1 MTILNKINNHS
12 RYLLLLCAM
21 LIGSLA
27 FGQKKLSKGELPEH
41 IRLEFEKEFFK
52 AAKEKM
58 LGDYPE
64 AIEDFKKAAE
74 INSNDA
80 NTQFQ
85 LSQLYLALKKIK
97 EAEDA
102 AHKAVV
108 LDDKNFWYK
117 TQLAEVYKNQKRFT
131 EAAKLNILIYES
143 GEKNPQNLYDAV
155 LLFTLD
161 KKYSD
166 AIKTLDKI
174 EKQTGLN
181 EEIVKQKE
189 QIYLLNNKLK
199 KAIKEVERLVNAYPQ
214 DLRYKGMLGDLLMAN
229 GKINEAL
236 DIYKKILEQD
246 PNNGFAL
253 FAMADYYKSKNEY
266 EPYFNYLKRAMAS
279 NIDIKSKIQEMADF
293 VTDSMI
299 PNGSKKSFEL
309 SDIVINSNPSE
320 PIAHMM
326 KGDLYIKD
334 KNYEQARINF
344 LQATNADPNAYAA
357 WEQIIYCDDELKNN
371 QFMQADCEKAV
382 EIFPTQPRFFAYLA
396 FASFRLKDY
405 DKAIKAARTGSEY
418 AEDEPELLL
427 QLLSQM
433 GDAGHYAKKYK
444 VCDSAYDAALA
455 LNNANAYA
463 LNNYA
468 YFLSLRK
475 ERLDKADSMS
485 LRSIELEPGNPSY
498 QDTYGWILYQ
508 KKEYKKAKEYIE
520 KALQMSPNNAE
531 VIEHLGDVKFKLNDK
546 QGAMESWLKSKEL
559 GGEGEFL
566 QRKIT
571 EKNLVE

>member
-1 MTILNKINNHS
+1 MMILIKINNHS
-12 RYLLLLCAM
+12 RYLLLLCA
-21 LIGSLA
+21 IFVGSLA
-27 FGQKKLSKGELPEH
+27 FGQKKLGKGELPEH

-74 INSNDA
+74 INPNDA

-85 LSQLYLALKKIK
+85 LSQLYLAIKKIK
-97 EAEDA
+97 EAENA
-102 AHKAVV
+102 AQKAVE
-108 LDDKNFWYK
+108 LDNKNFWYK

-131 EAAKLNILIYES
+131 EAAKLNIVIYET

-155 LLFTLD
+155 LLFTLG
-161 KKYSD
+161 KKYSE
-166 AIKTLDKI
+166 AIKTLNKI
-174 EKQTGLN
+174 EKQSGLN

-214 DLRYKGMLGDLLMAN
+214 EIRYKGMLADLLMAN
-229 GKINEAL
+229 GRTKEAI
-236 DIYKKILEQD
+236 DIYNKILVQD
-246 PNNGFAL
+246 PSNGFAL
-253 FAMADYYKSKNEY
+253 FAMADYSKSKSEY

-279 NIDIKSKIQEMADF
+279 NVDIKSKIQEMADF
-293 VTDSMI
+293 VTDSKI
-299 PNGSKKSFEL
+299 PDGSKKSFEL
-309 SDIVINSNPSE
+309 SDILISSNPSE
-320 PIAHMM
+320 AIAYMM
-326 KGDLYIKD
+326 KGDLFIKE
-334 KNYEQARINF
+334 KNYEQARLHF
-344 LQATNADPNAYAA
+344 LKAIIANPNAYAA
-357 WEQIIYCDDELKNN
+357 WEQIMYCDDELKNN
-371 QFMQADCEKAV
+371 QYMQSDCEKAV
-382 EIFPTQPRFFAYLA
+382 AIFPTQARFFAYLA
-396 FASFRLKDY
+396 FASFRQKDY
-405 DKAIKAARTGSEY
+405 DKAINAARTGSEY

-455 LNNANAYA
+455 LNIDNAYA

-531 VIEHLGDVKFKLNDK
+531 VIEHLGDVKYKLNDK

-566 QRKIT
+566 QRKII

>member
-1 MTILNKINNHS
+1 M
-12 RYLLLLCAM
+12 
-21 LIGSLA
+21 
-27 FGQKKLSKGELPEH
+27 
-41 IRLEFEKEFFK
+41 
-52 AAKEKM
+52 
-58 LGDYPE
+58 
-64 AIEDFKKAAE
+64 
-74 INSNDA
+74 
-80 NTQFQ
+80 
-85 LSQLYLALKKIK
+85 
-97 EAEDA
+97 
-102 AHKAVV
+102 
-108 LDDKNFWYK
+108 
-117 TQLAEVYKNQKRFT
+117 
-131 EAAKLNILIYES
+131 
-143 GEKNPQNLYDAV
+143 
-155 LLFTLD
+155 
-161 KKYSD
+161 
-166 AIKTLDKI
+166 
-174 EKQTGLN
+174 
-181 EEIVKQKE
+181 
-189 QIYLLNNKLK
+189 
-199 KAIKEVERLVNAYPQ
+199 NAYPQ

>member
-1 MTILNKINNHS
+1 MMILNKINNHL
-12 RYLLLLCAM
+12 RHILLVVAIF
-21 LIGSLA
+21 IGSLA
-27 FGQKKLSKGELPEH
+27 FGQKKLGKGELPEH
-41 IRLEFEKEFFK
+41 TRLEFEKEFFK

-64 AIEDFKKAAE
+64 AIEDFRKAAE
-74 INSNDA
+74 INPYDA

-85 LSQLYLALKKIK
+85 LSQLYLATKKVK

-102 AHKAVV
+102 AQKAIG
-108 LDDKNFWYK
+108 LDSKNFWYK

-131 EAAKLNILIYES
+131 EAAKLNVLIYET
-143 GEKNPQNLYDAV
+143 GGKNPQNLYDAV

-161 KKYSD
+161 KKYAD

-189 QIYLLNNKLK
+189 QIYLFSNKLK
-199 KAIKEVERLVNAYPQ
+199 KAIKEVERLVNAHPNE
-214 DLRYKGMLGDLLMAN
+214 LRYKGMLADLLMAN
-229 GKINEAL
+229 GRIKEAL
-236 DIYKKILEQD
+236 DIYNKILEQD
-246 PNNGFAL
+246 SKNGFAL
-253 FAMADYYKSKNEY
+253 FAMADYYNSKSEY

-279 NIDIKSKIQEMADF
+279 NVDIKSKIQEMADF
-293 VTDSMI
+293 VTDNKV
-299 PNGSKKSFEL
+299 PEGTKKSFEL
-309 SDIVINSNPSE
+309 SDILIASNPSE
-320 PIAHMM
+320 PIAYMM
-326 KGDLYIKD
+326 KGDLFIKE
-334 KNYEQARINF
+334 KNYEQARLQF
-344 LQATNADPNAYAA
+344 LQATHADPNAYAA
-357 WEQIIYCDDELKNN
+357 WEQIMYCDDELKNN
-371 QFMQADCEKAV
+371 QYMQSDCEKAV

-405 DKAIKAARTGSEY
+405 DKAINAARTGSEY

-433 GDAGHYAKKYK
+433 GDAGHYAKNYK
-444 VCDSAYDAALA
+444 VCDSAYDAALN
-455 LNNANAYA
+455 LNKDNAYA

-508 KKEYKKAKEYIE
+508 KKEFKKAKEYIE
-520 KALQMSPNNAE
+520 NALQMSPNNAE

-566 QRKIT
+566 QKKIT
-571 EKNLVE
+571 EKNLVD